1 MYYGNYHVLFCL
13 QCFSFSKVG
22 ICYRYIEGS
31 GSLVFVV
38 GDDSN
43 KPILPGASWMG
54 NGEFAWRGR
63 TWCERRCVLGVVVV
77 LVLVL
82 VLVLALCVLVFVL
95 LVPVLVIVVFFL
107 LLFMLFHLFFFL
119 IVLVIVVAVVSVVEM
134 FHHNSTTLYYIYLMH
149 CKIEWIWKWWDW
161 QGVPPS
167 ANLQ

>member
-1 MYYGNYHVLFCL
+1 MGTITSSSVCNDFPFPRWGYVIVTWRVVEALFL
-13 QCFSFSKVG
+13 LLEMTVKKQF
-22 ICYRYIEGS
+22 
-31 GSLVFVV
+31 
-38 GDDSN
+38 
-43 KPILPGASWMG
+43 LPGASWMG

-63 TWCERRCVLGVVVV
+63 TWCERRCVLGVVV

-82 VLVLALCVLVFVL
+82 VLVLALFVLVFVL

-107 LLFMLFHLFFFL
+107 LLFLLFHLFFFL
-119 IVLVIVVAVVSVVEM
+119 IVLVIVIAVVSVVEM

-161 QGVPPS
+161 QGVPRS

>member
-13 QCFSFSKVG
+13 QWFSFSKVG
-22 ICYRYIEGS
+22 ICYRYMEGS

-38 GDDSN
+38 GDDS
-43 KPILPGASWMG
+43 KKTILPGASWMG

-63 TWCERRCVLGVVVV
+63 TWCERRCVLGVVV
-77 LVLVL
+77 LVLVF
-82 VLVLALCVLVFVL
+82 VLVLALFVLAFVL

-107 LLFMLFHLFFFL
+107 LLFLLFHLFFFL
-119 IVLVIVVAVVSVVEM
+119 IVLVIVIAVVSVVEM

-161 QGVPPS
+161 QGVPRS